1 MKNRF
6 LALALICL
14 HLNPLQ
20 AIFPYNIFRLG
31 WIDQTIKPYHGKQ
44 TLFKVSAEGAIK
56 TTGQNNLDDHV
67 NILHIWQ
74 DNGEQDALTM
84 LRGFDANTQIG
95 KLDSNLNSASDSSKR
110 GHTIPTADLDAWR
123 INFVL
128 KHKLPYH
135 LTINIL
141 MPVLGM
147 KLKNVNWVD
156 LTENLTFSDQL
167 VKTNLMNNL
176 AQTVYDL
183 GNGLNIT
190 DGWEKVG
197 MGDMEFILSWDKSF
211 RQPKP
216 ILKNVQLGVYGGLTI
231 PTGVRQNEDL
241 LMSIPFGNDGSLG
254 LIFGGNIQLQWWQH
268 LRGGIMVNYLQLFGT
283 TRERRVK
290 TDANQTDLLLLAKTT
305 ARKGW
310 GFTQQYNLYLEWHD
324 LFANWSLRTAYNY
337 IKHNHDRLSIFNQ
350 SYSNEIANTAASLQE
365 WTQHSVTFWLRHESV
380 IWADLHYILP
390 FNGKAVI
397 QSSFLGGSLGISF

>member
-1 MKNRF
+1 MKNHF

-14 HLNPLQ
+14 HPDSLQ

-31 WIDQTIKPYHGKQ
+31 WIDQTIKPYDGKK
-44 TLFKVSAEGAIK
+44 TLFKISAEGALNAV
-56 TTGQNNLDDHV
+56 GHNELGDHV
-67 NILHIWQ
+67 NILQIWQ
-74 DNGEQDALTM
+74 NEQDALTM
-84 LRGFDANTQIG
+84 VRGFDANTQIG
-95 KLDSNLNSASDSSKR
+95 QLAANLNGASDSSQR
-110 GHTIPTADLDAWR
+110 GHIIPTAKLDAWR

-141 MPVLGM
+141 APLIGM
-147 KLKNVNWVD
+147 KLKDVQWTD
-156 LTENLTFSDQL
+156 LTQNLTFSDQL

-176 AQTVYDL
+176 SQIVYDL
-183 GNGLNIT
+183 GDGLNIT

-197 MGDMEFILSWDKSF
+197 MGDVEFILSWDKSF

-216 ILKNVQLGVYGGLTI
+216 ILKNVQLGAYGGLTI

-283 TRERRVK
+283 TRDRRVK
-290 TDANQTDLLLLAKTT
+290 TDANQTDLLLLAKTET
-305 ARKGW
+305 RKGW

-350 SYSNEIANTAASLQE
+350 SYSDEIANTAASLQE
-365 WTQHSVTFWLRHESV
+365 WTQHSVTFWLRHEGL
-380 IWADLHYILP
+380 IWADLHYIYP
-390 FNGKAVI
+390 FNGKSVI
-397 QSSFLGGSLGISF
+397 QSSFFGGSLGISF